1 MHSVAVF
8 CNELRNTAERRKT
21 NEEVRVAHDRGR
33 DLRAVYDTP
42 SCAKKHLNVVDW
54 DRFENVTTA
63 EQTLR
68 KPIGDPACGGFA
80 PLRSAAFCKTS
91 TPYENPNKSIRILM
105 QNRGI
110 SYSAQDDTRGEAATL
125 MLGFF
130 RRGEYFGKA
139 EMLIARNNTG
149 LSGIQNPN
157 LRRRATKGF
166 GNPAQ
171 ICISRRAAT
180 LMQGFFIM

>member
-21 NEEVRVAHDRGR
+21 DEEVRVAHDRGR

-125 MLGFF
+125 MQGFF
-130 RRGEYFGKA
+130 RRGDSR
-139 EMLIARNNTG
+139 IARNNTG

-157 LRRRATKGF
+157 LRQWATDALRRL
-166 GNPAQ
+166 AQ
-171 ICISRRAAT
+171 ICISRRMAP
-180 LMQGFFIM
+180 LMRGFFA